1 MQRGTETGE
10 GRASE
15 ITIGNGRVV
24 YMMTQKEF
32 DEYIKKPKTIT
43 EKAYNENK
51 ELFEEAERQ
60 GKIQIRGTT
69 SRITAGN
76 IEYPTFK
83 SYRIEPIE

>member
-1 MQRGTETGE
+1 MKIFTTRFIIKTK
-10 GRASE
+10 SE
-15 ITIGNGRVV
+15 EYTVPNALI
-24 YMMTQKEF
+24 QKEF